1 MNVSGEKTKG
11 YKTIMEKTQASF
23 IERRSEFIGYLSPVD
38 SEEQAV
44 DFINEIRAMHRKATH
59 NCYCYILREN
69 NICRYSDDGEPS
81 GTAGIPIFEALK
93 KSQLIDICCVVT
105 RYFGGILLG
114 GSGLVRAYT
123 KSTALAINSA
133 KIKNME
139 FSALVRINVDYN
151 IYGRLAQI
159 FFEFG
164 VKLIDESFSDKV
176 EIKLFIKDKELEP
189 FKKSLIESCNGRVH
203 VEVIQKQYTD
213 FEQN

>member
-189 FKKSLIESCNGRVH
+189 FKKSLIESCNGKVY

>member
-1 MNVSGEKTKG
+1 
-11 YKTIMEKTQASF
+11 MEKTQASF